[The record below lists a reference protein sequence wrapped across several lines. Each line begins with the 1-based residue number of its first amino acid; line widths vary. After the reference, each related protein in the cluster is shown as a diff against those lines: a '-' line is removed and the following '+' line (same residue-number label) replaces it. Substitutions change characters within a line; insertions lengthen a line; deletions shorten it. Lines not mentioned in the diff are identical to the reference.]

1 MILADETNMKQNYS
15 KKFFW
20 CFSFITDIN
29 IYENLDITRWPL
41 SLSFSQ
47 KFTYKTLDLSKKNQA
62 GRNIIASLILPVPIP
77 DEEKKLTQI
86 FYFHTLWWLKRFYEA
101 FIKPF

>member
-1 MILADETNMKQNYS
+1 M
-15 KKFFW
+15 
-20 CFSFITDIN
+20 
-29 IYENLDITRWPL
+29 
-41 SLSFSQ
+41 
-47 KFTYKTLDLSKKNQA
+47 SKKNQA

-86 FYFHTLWWLKRFYEA
+86 FYFHTLWCLKRFYEA